1 MKDIVVFILKRW
13 WPPDAPRNEQFDCYK
28 AIKIG
33 KKTSEWRD
41 ASDFWK
47 KRLLTPQGLQ
57 TLQWAFE
64 IKNRSKPLFL
74 QDFPNYQWKHR
85 QAMFVVG
92 YTKYPRLIAD
102 IKAIM
107 YHSETDQFEIQIS
120 NVVEEVDEK

>member
-1 MKDIVVFILKRW
+1 MTDVVVFVLKRW
-13 WPPDAPRNEQFDCYK
+13 CLPNVPRNEQFDCYN

-47 KRLLTPQGLQ
+47 KRLLNSHGLQ

-64 IKNRSKPLFL
+64 IKDRSKPFFL
-74 QDFPNYQWKHR
+74 QDFPDYQWKSNL
-85 QAMFVVG
+85 AIFVVG
-92 YTKYPRLIAD
+92 RTKYPRLVAS

-107 YHSETDQFEIQIS
+107 YHSETNQFEIQIKG
-120 NVVEEVDEK
+120 VLEELRE